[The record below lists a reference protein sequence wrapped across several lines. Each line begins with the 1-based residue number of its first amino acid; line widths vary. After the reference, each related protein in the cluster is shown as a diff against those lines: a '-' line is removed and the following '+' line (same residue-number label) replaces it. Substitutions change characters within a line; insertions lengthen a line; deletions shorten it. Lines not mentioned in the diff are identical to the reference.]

1 MIFASK
7 LKIVEISSLKK
18 LTWCALFYAVAAI
31 GISQSSG
38 KAQGLLS
45 FAEQSEGEAKY
56 LKILN
61 LIYDE
66 VKELGPYPGEDFIR
80 REFFIGKD
88 DDDTN
93 KNQHVVVLILNI
105 DGQEKMRLQV
115 TYLEPTKENPQVK
128 YAKDLKNIMC
138 VVIGNNVTIQSSD
151 YTERELEKLAPEI
164 LRAIQ
169 DKKKLLKF

>member
-31 GISQSSG
+31 GISQSSA

-45 FAEQSEGEAKY
+45 FAEQSDGEAKY

-80 REFFIGKD
+80 REFFIGRD

-93 KNQHVVVLILNI
+93 KNQHVVVLIQNVA
-105 DGQEKMRLQV
+105 GKEKMKVQV

-128 YAKDLKNIMC
+128 YAKGVKNLAC
-138 VVIGNNVTIQSSD
+138 LVAGNNVSIQGSD
-151 YTERELEKLAPEI
+151 YNERELEKLAPEI